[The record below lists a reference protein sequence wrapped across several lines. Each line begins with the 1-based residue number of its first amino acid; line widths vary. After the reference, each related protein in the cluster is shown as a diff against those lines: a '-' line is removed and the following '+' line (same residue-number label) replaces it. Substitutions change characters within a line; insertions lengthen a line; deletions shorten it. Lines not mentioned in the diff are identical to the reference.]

1 MQGEDFLE
9 SSEQESPRT
18 LWKLVASSS
27 IIASMCCLPS
37 VVLVMFGIATVSTGA
52 ALSDTL
58 YWGEDGYSWFRP
70 LMLTIASIT
79 VIMGLVFYFRNQG
92 ICTIDQAKR
101 QRRKIIN
108 TSIIVII
115 VSYLSYLLLNYVILT
130 ELGILFGLPWESSRV
145 WNKQSQRLFLVVL
158 QPTPQELAFSIAFRV
173 LSNNSSSGIE
183 SQPFPSPHAR
193 LICEPSQVQET
204 N

>member
-145 WNKQSQRLFLVVL
+145 WNK
-158 QPTPQELAFSIAFRV
+158 
-173 LSNNSSSGIE
+173 
-183 SQPFPSPHAR
+183 
-193 LICEPSQVQET
+193 
-204 N
+204 

>member
-52 ALSDTL
+52 ALSETL

-145 WNKQSQRLFLVVL
+145 WNK
-158 QPTPQELAFSIAFRV
+158 
-173 LSNNSSSGIE
+173 
-183 SQPFPSPHAR
+183 
-193 LICEPSQVQET
+193 
-204 N
+204 

>member
-1 MQGEDFLE
+1 MFFLLNHLTQIMQGEDSLE
-9 SSEQESPRT
+9 SNEQESTRS

-79 VIMGLVFYFRNQG
+79 VITGLVFYFRNQG

-108 TSIIVII
+108 TSILVII
-115 VSYLSYLLLNYVILT
+115 VSYFSYLILNYVILT
-130 ELGILFGLPWESSRV
+130 EIGILFGLPWESSRV
-145 WNKQSQRLFLVVL
+145 WKK
-158 QPTPQELAFSIAFRV
+158 
-173 LSNNSSSGIE
+173 
-183 SQPFPSPHAR
+183 
-193 LICEPSQVQET
+193 
-204 N
+204 

>member
-1 MQGEDFLE
+1 MQGEDSLE
-9 SSEQESPRT
+9 SNERESTRS

-79 VIMGLVFYFRNQG
+79 VITGLVFYFRNQG

-108 TSIIVII
+108 TSILVII
-115 VSYLSYLLLNYVILT
+115 VSYFSYLILNYVILT
-130 ELGILFGLPWESSRV
+130 EIGILFGLPWESSRV
-145 WNKQSQRLFLVVL
+145 WNK
-158 QPTPQELAFSIAFRV
+158 
-173 LSNNSSSGIE
+173 
-183 SQPFPSPHAR
+183 
-193 LICEPSQVQET
+193 
-204 N
+204 

>member
-1 MQGEDFLE
+1 MQGEDSLE
-9 SSEQESPRT
+9 SNEQESTRS

-79 VIMGLVFYFRNQG
+79 VITGLVFYFRNQG

-108 TSIIVII
+108 TSILVII
-115 VSYLSYLLLNYVILT
+115 VSYLSYLILNYVILT
-130 ELGILFGLPWESSRV
+130 EIGILFGLPWESSRI
-145 WNKQSQRLFLVVL
+145 WNK
-158 QPTPQELAFSIAFRV
+158 
-173 LSNNSSSGIE
+173 
-183 SQPFPSPHAR
+183 
-193 LICEPSQVQET
+193 
-204 N
+204 

>member
-1 MQGEDFLE
+1 MQGEDSLE
-9 SSEQESPRT
+9 SNEQESTRS

-52 ALSDTL
+52 AISDTL

-79 VIMGLVFYFRNQG
+79 VITGLVFYFRNQG

-108 TSIIVII
+108 TSILVII
-115 VSYLSYLLLNYVILT
+115 VSYFSYLILNYVILT
-130 ELGILFGLPWESSRV
+130 EIGILFGLPWESSRV
-145 WNKQSQRLFLVVL
+145 WNK
-158 QPTPQELAFSIAFRV
+158 
-173 LSNNSSSGIE
+173 
-183 SQPFPSPHAR
+183 
-193 LICEPSQVQET
+193 
-204 N
+204 

>member
-1 MQGEDFLE
+1 MQGEDSLE
-9 SSEQESPRT
+9 SNEQESTRS

-79 VIMGLVFYFRNQG
+79 VITGLVFYFRNQG

-108 TSIIVII
+108 TSILVII
-115 VSYLSYLLLNYVILT
+115 VSYLSYLILNYVILT
-130 ELGILFGLPWESSRV
+130 EIGILFGLPWESSRV
-145 WNKQSQRLFLVVL
+145 WNK
-158 QPTPQELAFSIAFRV
+158 
-173 LSNNSSSGIE
+173 
-183 SQPFPSPHAR
+183 
-193 LICEPSQVQET
+193 
-204 N
+204 

>member
-1 MQGEDFLE
+1 MKDEDLAE
-9 SSEQESPRT
+9 PIDKENPRS

-37 VVLVMFGIATVSTGA
+37 IVLVMFGIATVSTGA

-70 LMLTIASIT
+70 LMLLIASLT
-79 VIMGLVFYFRNQG
+79 VIVGLVFYFRNQG

-108 TSIIVII
+108 TPILVII
-115 VSYLSYLLLNYVILT
+115 ISYLSYLILNYVILT
-130 ELGILFGLPWESSRV
+130 EIGILFGLPWESSRV
-145 WNKQSQRLFLVVL
+145 WNK
-158 QPTPQELAFSIAFRV
+158 
-173 LSNNSSSGIE
+173 
-183 SQPFPSPHAR
+183 
-193 LICEPSQVQET
+193 
-204 N
+204 

>member
-1 MQGEDFLE
+1 MQGEDSSE
-9 SSEQESPRT
+9 SNEQESARS

-52 ALSDTL
+52 AISDTL

-79 VIMGLVFYFRNQG
+79 VITGLVFYFRNQG

-108 TSIIVII
+108 TSILVII
-115 VSYLSYLLLNYVILT
+115 LSYFSYLILNYVILT
-130 ELGILFGLPWESSRV
+130 EIGILFGLPWESSRV
-145 WNKQSQRLFLVVL
+145 WNK
-158 QPTPQELAFSIAFRV
+158 
-173 LSNNSSSGIE
+173 
-183 SQPFPSPHAR
+183 
-193 LICEPSQVQET
+193 
-204 N
+204 

>member
-1 MQGEDFLE
+1 MKDEDLAE
-9 SSEQESPRT
+9 PIEQKNPRS

-37 VVLVMFGIATVSTGA
+37 IVLVMFGIATVSTGA

-70 LMLTIASIT
+70 LMLLIASLT
-79 VIMGLVFYFRNQG
+79 VIVGLVFYFRNQG

-108 TSIIVII
+108 TSILVII
-115 VSYLSYLLLNYVILT
+115 ISYLSYLTLNYVILT
-130 ELGILFGLPWESSRV
+130 EIGILFGLPWESSRV
-145 WNKQSQRLFLVVL
+145 WNK
-158 QPTPQELAFSIAFRV
+158 
-173 LSNNSSSGIE
+173 
-183 SQPFPSPHAR
+183 
-193 LICEPSQVQET
+193 
-204 N
+204 

>member
-1 MQGEDFLE
+1 MQGEDSSE
-9 SSEQESPRT
+9 SNEQESARS

-52 ALSDTL
+52 AISDTL

-79 VIMGLVFYFRNQG
+79 VITGLVFYFRNQG
-92 ICTIDQAKR
+92 ICTMDQAKR

-108 TSIIVII
+108 TSILVII
-115 VSYLSYLLLNYVILT
+115 ISYLSYLILNYVILT
-130 ELGILFGLPWESSRV
+130 EIGILFGLPWESSRV
-145 WNKQSQRLFLVVL
+145 WNK
-158 QPTPQELAFSIAFRV
+158 
-173 LSNNSSSGIE
+173 
-183 SQPFPSPHAR
+183 
-193 LICEPSQVQET
+193 
-204 N
+204 